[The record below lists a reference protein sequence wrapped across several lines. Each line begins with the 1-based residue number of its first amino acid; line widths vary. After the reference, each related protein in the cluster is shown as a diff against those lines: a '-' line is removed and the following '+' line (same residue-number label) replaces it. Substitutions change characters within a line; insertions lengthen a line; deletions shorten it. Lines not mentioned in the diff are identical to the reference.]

1 MTMKHMTDELYEELP
16 FLSYAPI
23 EFVSALTGQRTLRLL
38 EHADLVY
45 GEYSKRISTGLLN
58 SVIKEATI
66 MNAPPT
72 RKGRLVKINYATQV
86 SSAPPKFVVFCNYP
100 ELVHFSY
107 LRYLENRL
115 RESFGFEGCPI
126 DIITQT
132 KSNR

>member
-1 MTMKHMTDELYEELP
+1 MKQMKDDLHEELP

-23 EFVSALTGQRTLRLL
+23 EFVSALTGQRTLKLL
-38 EHADLVY
+38 DHANFIY
-45 GEYSKRISTGLLN
+45 GEFTKRISTGLLN

-86 SSAPPKFVVFCNYP
+86 TSAPPRFVIFCNYP

-107 LRYLENRL
+107 LRYLENKL
-115 RESFGFEGCPI
+115 RESFGFEGCPM
-126 DIITQT
+126 DIIAQA
-132 KSNR
+132 KR